1 MRRTRWLATLSL
13 VVLLTGCSAPP
24 ASRPS
29 AQADPAGAAD
39 TRATSAPK
47 RITVAVPMDPPQ
59 LISKFDRLLPGASD
73 VEILVT
79 SGLAIPDDHGVL
91 QPVLAEA
98 VPTIENGLWALLPD
112 GRMETTWKLRGNLT
126 WHDGAPFTA
135 EDILF
140 TGRLGRDPDLISFR
154 HPGFDL
160 VESIEATDQRTVVV
174 RWRGPFVAADTL
186 FTPTI
191 DISRI
196 TVPLPKHLL
205 EASYLADKPGFAEL
219 PYWSEAFIGTGPFRL
234 REWVRGSHAVLQA
247 FPGFALGAPRL
258 ERVEVRFIPDGNT
271 LIANVLA
278 GVADGTLGRSLSLDQ
293 VIETERQWRDGKM
306 LRGGP
311 GAWFAVFPQFINPD
325 PAIITNLTFRRALL
339 HAMDRQEMADTLM
352 YGLVPI
358 AHTIMSPEA
367 ADFRTIEPNLVR
379 YDHNPRRSAELLQEI
394 GVVAGPDGGLRDA
407 DGKQLAVEIRTTPGD
422 LFVKSN
428 EAVAD
433 QWRKLGMQVQTV
445 TFSQTQQRD
454 LEFRANRSGFEFSR
468 RGTGMENLAMFHSRE
483 LPLAEN
489 RYSGK
494 NLARYANPEL
504 DSLVDRYYATV
515 NQRDRIQVLAQTLR
529 LMSDQLPILTL
540 FYDVEAALG
549 SNRLVNFTGKPA
561 ESTGAWNA
569 HLWDVRS

>member
-1 MRRTRWLATLSL
+1 MRRIHWLAILGL
-13 VVLLTGCSAPP
+13 AILLAGCAAPATP
-24 ASRPS
+24 RAPGQDTAEAGQPRAS
-29 AQADPAGAAD
+29 
-39 TRATSAPK
+39 SAPK
-47 RITVAVPMDPPQ
+47 RIVVAVPMDPPQ
-59 LISKFDRLLPGASD
+59 LMSKFDRLLPGASD

-91 QPVLAEA
+91 QPVLAES
-98 VPTIENGLWALLPD
+98 VPTVENGLWAVSAD
-112 GRMETTWKLRGNLT
+112 GRMEMTWKLRPGLT
-126 WHDGAPFTA
+126 WHDGTPFTA
-135 EDILF
+135 EDLVF
-140 TGRLGRDPDLISFR
+140 TSRLGQDPDLVWFH
-154 HPGFDL
+154 HPGFDFVDS
-160 VESIEATDQRTVVV
+160 VEAPDANTVLV
-174 RWRGPFVAADTL
+174 RWHSPYVAADTL

-196 TVPLPKHLL
+196 TVPLPRHLL
-205 EASYLADKPGFAEL
+205 ETSYLADKQALSQL
-219 PYWSEAFIGTGPFRL
+219 PYWSEDFVGTGPFRL
-234 REWVRGSHAVLQA
+234 REWVRGSHAVLDA

-258 ERVEVRFIPDGNT
+258 DRVEVRFIPDGNT

-278 GVADGTLGRSLSLDQ
+278 GAVDGTLGRSLSLDQ
-293 VIETERQWRDGKM
+293 TLEAERQWRDGKM

-325 PAIITNLTFRRALL
+325 PPIITNLTFRRALM
-339 HAMDRQEMADTLM
+339 HGMDRQEMADTLM
-352 YGLVPI
+352 YGLAPP

-367 ADFRTIEPNLVR
+367 ANYRAIEGSVVK
-379 YDHNPRRSAELLQEI
+379 YDYSPRRATELLREV
-394 GVVAGPDGGLRDA
+394 GVVAGPDGALRDG
-407 DGKQLAVEIRTTPGD
+407 DGRQLAVEIRTTPGD

-433 QWRKLGMQVQTV
+433 QWRKLGLQVQTV

-454 LEFRANRSGFEFSR
+454 LEYRATRSGFEFSR

-483 LPLAEN
+483 LPLPEN

-494 NLARYANPEL
+494 NLARYASPEL
-504 DSLVDRYYATV
+504 DSLIDRYYATV
-515 NQRDRIQVLAQTLR
+515 VRRNRTEVLAQTLR
-529 LMSDQLPILTL
+529 LMSDQLPVLPL